1 MNAAAAARMGP
12 WQETFLKRGHDVTVF
27 TSREARDDGN
37 PGVWNSRYGVPSN
50 QVGLARRFLQEIRL
64 GRDLA
69 GELRRKAF
77 HFDLVVITSP
87 PFFLA
92 SMCARSARLSKLPY
106 VFDVRDRYPGVLFE
120 LGTLG
125 RDGLLGRFL
134 SHMEQRV
141 YAGARSVTTVTA
153 SLVQELL
160 ESNDSSKVSLVTN
173 GYDGQLFP
181 EALSKHKKRDLF
193 TVVYHGRFSR
203 LHDIA
208 SLREMAN

>member
-1 MNAAAAARMGP
+1 M
-12 WQETFLKRGHDVTVF
+12 
-27 TSREARDDGN
+27 
-37 PGVWNSRYGVPSN
+37 
-50 QVGLARRFLQEIRL
+50 
-64 GRDLA
+64 
-69 GELRRKAF
+69 
-77 HFDLVVITSP
+77 ITSP

-160 ESNDSSKVSLVTN
+160 ESNNSTKVSLFPN

-208 SLREMAN
+208 SLREMAKITQGLDSEIRFIIAGPLPEGLSRERIGVKLLFWVSCRETKFPNCLLDVIWE